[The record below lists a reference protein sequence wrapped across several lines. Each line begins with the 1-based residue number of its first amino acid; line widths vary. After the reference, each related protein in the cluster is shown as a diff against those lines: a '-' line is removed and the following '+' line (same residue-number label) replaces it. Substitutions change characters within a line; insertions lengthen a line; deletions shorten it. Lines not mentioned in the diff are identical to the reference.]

1 MNPLF
6 PIVSNPDRPSP
17 ISAEQFGNVS
27 ADAAGL
33 VLMEIIRERTS
44 RGKRTYV
51 VFLDVKQAFDM
62 LQSRRTAPT
71 NKDGTKWASPKSR
84 LEFLKPC

>member
-33 VLMEIIRERTS
+33 VLMEIIGERTS

-51 VFLDVKQAFDM
+51 VYVKQAFDTESY
-62 LQSRRTAPT
+62 SRRTAPT